1 MYIFSIL
8 PAPTQRVF
16 DRDDE
21 ERQIRSQMQVLLLQ
35 FFHSVENI
43 SDNINKNT
51 SFNDLPVLSMNSRL
65 VFTVLID
72 LTKSKSYVFIYC
84 VNFKLV
90 IDIKVSEP

>member
-43 SDNINKNT
+43 TDNINKNT
-51 SFNDLPVLSMNSRL
+51 SFTMNSRL
-65 VFTVLID
+65 LFTVLID